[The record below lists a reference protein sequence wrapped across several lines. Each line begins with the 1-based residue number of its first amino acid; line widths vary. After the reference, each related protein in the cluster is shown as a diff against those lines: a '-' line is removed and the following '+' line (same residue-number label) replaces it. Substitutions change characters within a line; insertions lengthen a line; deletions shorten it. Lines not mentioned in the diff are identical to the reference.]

1 MRLKKY
7 HLLYV
12 ILLLFANSNLYSN
25 TTHTKKEQEIIQLFK
40 LAKDQKNYE
49 LDQALQTIINARNLA
64 EQINHDSLII
74 RSKYYQS
81 LYLGMLSR
89 NEEAKEMILA
99 ILPHYRAKQKFMTI
113 GILLNRLGNL
123 EIRLVNYKEAY
134 RYLYE
139 AESILSK
146 HSSKIQLGITKSYFA
161 DLFLQQ
167 SLFDDALDYAQHALE
182 LFKSVNNEQY
192 MAMALTSLGNIHLQI
207 EDYDRA
213 EKHYQQALI
222 QNIKNQQFHILPN
235 IHLGIIAFKKNNLSL
250 AEKHF
255 DTALTTINK
264 LGNFSELPV
273 IYYYQSK
280 IAKSKN
286 NINLAYEKALLAKQ
300 VSINNNV
307 LKIEKEVDLI
317 LAEINFEKGK
327 TDTAIEYL
335 ENTLAFAKENKNYEL
350 WQLSANQLSN
360 MYLSKN
366 DYERAYFYRTEDK
379 TAKEIHHN
387 SNIISLVAARSTKN
401 NLEFEQSREL
411 IEQQETINRKSLVQ
425 RIMALGLISLALLS
439 FLIFRQYRI
448 RQQANIELL
457 EKNKALNETEN
468 ILDVYNQELC
478 EKNNELEKYIEANLQ
493 LENFA
498 HIASHD
504 LKAPLRE
511 QESFIQLLEKDAFLK
526 LNDKE
531 QDYLSIIGKCN
542 SSMQT
547 LIEDM
552 IKYSLIKGDSYSKK
566 SIDAKHIIQKAE
578 YMNRDLIIKENAKVI
593 LEELPENILVDS
605 EKMTTVFYNL
615 IQNSLIYRHNT
626 KSPVITIGGRANDN
640 EYLFWIKDNGKGI
653 SPQYHEDVFSAF
665 KRLNN
670 DGENIRTGLGLTM
683 VKTVIEKHNGKIWL
697 ESNKEEGSTVYF
709 TVAA

>member
-1 MRLKKY
+1 MY
-7 HLLYV
+7 P
-12 ILLLFANSNLYSN
+12 
-25 TTHTKKEQEIIQLFK
+25 KEKPTNVEKEIIQLFE
-40 LAKDQKNYE
+40 LAKDQKNSE
-49 LDQALQTIINARNLA
+49 INQALETIIKARNLA
-64 EQINHDSLII
+64 VEINHDSLII

-81 LYLGMLSR
+81 LFLGMLSR
-89 NEEAKEMILA
+89 NEEAKEMILE
-99 ILPHYRAKQKFMTI
+99 ILPHYQAKQKLSTT
-113 GILLNRLGNL
+113 GILLNRLGDL
-123 EIRLVNYKEAY
+123 EISFANYEEAY
-134 RYLYE
+134 KYLYK
-139 AESILSK
+139 AEKALSK
-146 HSSKIQLGITKSYFA
+146 STSKIQLGINKSYFA
-161 DLFLQQ
+161 DLYLQQ
-167 SLFDDALDYAQHALE
+167 SLFDDALDYAQNALD

-192 MAMALTSLGNIHLQI
+192 MAMALTSLGNIHLKM
-207 EDYDRA
+207 EDLERA
-213 EKHYQQALI
+213 KKYYHEALN
-222 QNIKNQQFHILPN
+222 QNIENQQFHILPY
-235 IHLGIIAFKKNNLSL
+235 IHLGIIAYKNNNLSL
-250 AEKHF
+250 AETHF
-255 DTALTTINK
+255 DRALTSINK
-264 LGNFSELPV
+264 LGNFSDLPV

-280 IAKSKN
+280 IAKSNN

-335 ENTLAFAKENKNYEL
+335 ENTLAFAKEHKNYEL

-366 DYERAYFYRTEDK
+366 DYERAYYYRTEDK

-387 SNIISLVAARSTKN
+387 SNIISLVAARSTKDN
-401 NLEFEQSREL
+401 IESEQNIKLKLQNE
-411 IEQQETINRKSLVQ
+411 IIKRKSLVQ
-425 RIMALGLISLALLS
+425 RIMAIGLISLALLS

-448 RQQANIELL
+448 RQQSNIELI
-457 EKNKALNETEN
+457 EKNKKLNETEN
-468 ILDVYNQELC
+468 ILDVYNQELH
-478 EKNNELEKYIEANLQ
+478 ERNNELEQYIKANLQ

-498 HIASHD
+498 YIASHD

-578 YMNRDLIIKENAKVI
+578 YMNRDLIFKENAKVI
-593 LEELPENILVDS
+593 LEELPNSILVDS
-605 EKMTTVFYNL
+605 EKMTIVFYNL

-626 KSPVITIGGRANDN
+626 KSPVIKIGGRVDDN
-640 EYLFWIKDNGKGI
+640 ECLFWIKDNGKGI

-709 TVAA
+709 TLAA